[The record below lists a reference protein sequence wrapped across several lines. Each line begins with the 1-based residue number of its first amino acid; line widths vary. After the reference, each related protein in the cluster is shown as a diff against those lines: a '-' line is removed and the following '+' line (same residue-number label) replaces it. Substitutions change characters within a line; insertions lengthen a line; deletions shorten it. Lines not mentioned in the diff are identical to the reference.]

1 MSWTPDPAIIC
12 NQQQV
17 QVTIK
22 CSVVKDDVKEV
33 PTLRMLD
40 EDGNVLT
47 EELINIKTSDIYY
60 IQKTITI
67 SADMNTTCYARSQ
80 MHKLPTI
87 SITHLIGLY
96 QGMFI
101 NTKKD
106 LSNIYSPNRYGRDR
120 LVNV

>member
-40 EDGNVLT
+40 DDGHVLT
-47 EELINIKTSDIYY
+47 DELIYINTSDIYY
-60 IQKTITI
+60 IQKTINI
-67 SADMNTTCYARSQ
+67 SADINITCDARNQ

-96 QGMFI
+96 QGMLI
-101 NTKKD
+101 NEK
-106 LSNIYSPNRYGRDR
+106 Y
-120 LVNV
+120 